1 MGTQN
6 TPHPDRQSSQPQMNQ
21 QQGQRKASQTSNAS
35 DPRQA
40 TRGRDVEEPKKPG
53 DDIEQYASEDEDLDA
68 RDVTDEWDDSTD
80 SQFASQRNAG
90 SINQQSRSADS
101 SLSKDPPLQGQQ
113 RSSSSSQ
120 RETSQKADSSQRDLS
135 AEKGNFSNDRTGVR
149 SSSSERSSS
158 DKRH

>member
-21 QQGQRKASQTSNAS
+21 QQSGKRNASDISNAS
-35 DPRQA
+35 DPRQQQ
-40 TRGRDVEEPKKPG
+40 RGRDVQEPTKPG
-53 DDIEQYASEDEDLDA
+53 DDIEQYASDDEDLDA

-90 SINQQSRSADS
+90 SQDLHSSQSKQQMGSQKSSTNRSSDS
-101 SLSKDPPLQGQQ
+101 SLTDKQGQQ
-113 RSSSSSQ
+113 RSERTASSS
-120 RETSQKADSSQRDLS
+120 RE
-135 AEKGNFSNDRTGVR
+135 NI
-149 SSSSERSSS
+149 SSERGSERSQGSERSSSS

>member
-1 MGTQN
+1 MGTPN
-6 TPHPDRQSSQPQMNQ
+6 TQHPDRQSSQPEMN
-21 QQGQRKASQTSNAS
+21 RNASQSKSTNAS
-35 DPRQA
+35 DPRQSN
-40 TRGRDVEEPKKPG
+40 RGRDVEEPKKPG
-53 DDIEQYASEDEDLDA
+53 DDIEQYASEEEDLDA

-90 SINQQSRSADS
+90 SVERQTRSADS
-101 SLSKDPPLQGQQ
+101 SLSKEQPLQGQQ

-120 RETSQKADSSQRDLS
+120 RETSQREGSSQQRDTSSQRENISSD
-135 AEKGNFSNDRTGVR
+135 KTGNR